1 MNIGGG
7 VALLLWGTRMVRTGM
22 VRGFGG
28 ELRRA
33 IAIGTRN
40 RILAFGAGLGVT
52 ALLQSA
58 TATALIVASFV
69 GRNLLAQS
77 AALAVMLGADLGTAL
92 VARLLSLDLQWAWS
106 VLVIAGV
113 ATFALGQATRQ
124 KDIGRAILG
133 LGLMLL
139 ALRLI
144 VATAAPLQ
152 ESELFGQIVR
162 SLGGEPLLA
171 LATAALLTWLL
182 HSSLAMVLLVASL
195 AGAGLLPVGLAC
207 VLVLGA
213 NLGGGLPALTA
224 TLAQP
229 VPARRVTLGNLVF
242 RTVGIALALPALG
255 FVLPLLPWLGAG
267 AASQTVGFHVAFN
280 AGLALVF
287 LPLTGLV
294 GRLAVK
300 LLPERPTADQP
311 SKPRYLDAS
320 VVDTPSVALA
330 LAARE
335 TLRMGDIVEDMLRKS
350 LQVIRSDDRK
360 LAKEVERTDD
370 IVDALHEAIKL
381 FLTQISREGMDES
394 ESRRYVEIVAFT
406 TNLEHVGDII
416 DKNLMELAA
425 KKIRNKLSFSPEGQA
440 EIVALHDRVI
450 DHLKLA
456 LSVFVS
462 GDIKTA
468 RQLLEEKVHFR
479 DLERA
484 AAENHLARLRSGQ
497 VQTLETSSLHL
508 DVVRDLKRIHSHI
521 ASVAYPI
528 LEAAGEL
535 RPSRLRKQGASAAGA
550 ETGSGAEPVTKL
562 S

>member
-33 IAIGTRN
+33 IATGTRN

-144 VATAAPLQ
+144 VTTAAPLQ

-162 SLGGEPLLA
+162 GLGGEPLLA

-195 AGAGLLPVGLAC
+195 AGTGLLPVSLAC

-242 RTVGIALALPALG
+242 RALGIAIALPTLG
-255 FVLPLLPWLGAG
+255 FVLPLLPWLGAS
-267 AASQTVGFHVAFN
+267 AASQTVGFHVVFN

-300 LLPERPTADQP
+300 LLPERPSADQP

-370 IVDALHEAIKL
+370 VVDALHEAIKL
-381 FLTQISREGMDES
+381 YLTQISREGMDES

-425 KKIRNKLSFSPEGQA
+425 KKIRNKLSFSSEGQA
-440 EIVALHDRVI
+440 ELIALHDRVI

-468 RQLLEEKVHFR
+468 RQLLEEKVRFR

-535 RPSRLRKQGASAAGA
+535 RPSRLRKQGAAAGA
-550 ETGSGAEPVTKL
+550 EAGGGAEPVTKL

>member
-33 IAIGTRN
+33 IATGTRN

-162 SLGGEPLLA
+162 GLGGEPLLA

-224 TLAQP
+224 TLSQP
-229 VPARRVTLGNLVF
+229 VPARRVTLGNLMF
-242 RTVGIALALPALG
+242 RALGIGLALPALG
-255 FVLPLLPWLGAG
+255 FVLPLLPWLGAS
-267 AASQTVGFHVAFN
+267 AASQTIGFHVAFN

-381 FLTQISREGMDES
+381 YLTQISREGMDES

-550 ETGSGAEPVTKL
+550 EAGGGAEPVTKL

>member
-33 IAIGTRN
+33 IATGTRN
-40 RILAFGAGLGVT
+40 RIVAFAAGLGVT

-77 AALAVMLGADLGTAL
+77 PALAVMLGADLGTAL

-106 VLVIAGV
+106 VLVIVGV

-124 KDIGRAILG
+124 KDVGRAVLG

-152 ESELFGQIVR
+152 DSPLFGQIVR
-162 SLGGEPLLA
+162 GLDGEPLLA

-182 HSSLAMVLLVASL
+182 HSSLAMVLLIASL

-224 TLAQP
+224 TLSQP
-229 VPARRVTLGNLVF
+229 MPARRVALGNLAF
-242 RTVGIALALPALG
+242 RAVGIALALPALG
-255 FVLPLLPWLGAG
+255 LIAPFLPWLGAG

-280 AGLALVF
+280 VGLGLVF

-294 GRLAVK
+294 GWLTDK
-300 LLPERPTADQP
+300 LLPERPSADQP

-335 TLRMGDIVEDMLRKS
+335 TLRMGDVVEDMLRKS

-370 IVDALHEAIKL
+370 VVDALHEAIKL
-381 FLTQISREGMDES
+381 YLTQISREGMDES

-468 RQLLEEKVHFR
+468 RQLLEEKVRFR

-535 RPSRLRKQGASAAGA
+535 RQSRLRKQNAPATGA
-550 ETGSGAEPVTKL
+550 EASGAAEPVTKL